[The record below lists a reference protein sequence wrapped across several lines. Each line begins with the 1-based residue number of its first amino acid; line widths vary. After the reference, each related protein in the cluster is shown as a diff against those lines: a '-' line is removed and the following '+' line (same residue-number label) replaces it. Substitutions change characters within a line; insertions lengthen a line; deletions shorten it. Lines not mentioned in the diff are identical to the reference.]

1 MIKQIAAKTINR
13 ILSKH
18 MMRTG
23 FSKLY
28 GMPSSPERVAI
39 NLKAAS
45 KKLALLPPIVKPAQK
60 DESVREEFPESLLE
74 TEEGHIL
81 MGDVI
86 TLIAIE
92 SQDLPSTKGIIT
104 GDGIAQSVLDCASA
118 SVFVNTEKVQF
129 RLSLFRIEPIRQYG
143 YSNLFDR

>member
-28 GMPSSPERVAI
+28 GMPSSPERVPI

-74 TEEGHIL
+74 TEEGDIL

-86 TLIAIE
+86 TLI
-92 SQDLPSTKGIIT
+92 
-104 GDGIAQSVLDCASA
+104 
-118 SVFVNTEKVQF
+118 
-129 RLSLFRIEPIRQYG
+129 
-143 YSNLFDR
+143 